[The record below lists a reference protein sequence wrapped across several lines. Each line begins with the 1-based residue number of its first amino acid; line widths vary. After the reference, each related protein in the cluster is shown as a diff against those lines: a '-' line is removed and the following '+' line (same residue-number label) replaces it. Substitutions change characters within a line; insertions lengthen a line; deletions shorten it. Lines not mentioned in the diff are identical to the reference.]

1 MAYNLCDSRVSSG
14 CLLAPV
20 DIALICSRVKRALEG
35 HGLESQVMFIEL
47 ANSIALQ
54 RESILVVLGLNPSD
68 SNVFNAPFLAPVDS
82 ALICSRVK
90 KLLEGHGLESQVM
103 FTELATYIVL
113 LIENSLVVLDLNPLV
128 ATIGS

>member
-20 DIALICSRVKRALEG
+20 DTALICSRVKRALEG